1 MVVSNTVVDLR
12 LHGIWVARAADSPP
26 TLYLRWVIA
35 TLNSPRAA

>member
-26 TLYLRWVIA
+26 TLRWVIA